1 MIHIPIPTLRYHQ
14 PMFLHEPGWLWVS
27 LHLAL
32 AALFCADGWLRR
44 DARADGD
51 RGITRQAVW
60 ATVLWIAAALLFAGL
75 IHHAINRQAAT
86 EYLAGYGIEE
96 ALSIDNL
103 FVFLVLFR
111 SLHLDV
117 HQQRRIFFWGL
128 AGAFFLRAC
137 AIATGVSLFQ
147 KFFWVQICTGGFLIV
162 TAVHM
167 LAARRQPQKPFWMG
181 RLAQMLGLKIA
192 SRQESR
198 SPHLWKKREF
208 LLALL
213 FMQIVDL
220 LFAMD
225 SIPAVLA
232 VTHNLFIVYASNIF
246 AVAGMR
252 ALYFVIAGFLER
264 LSLLHY
270 GLGSILLLAG
280 AKLLLAPICTISA
293 TASLAAL
300 GFILA
305 VTAGASL
312 LHKPSSKDSV
322 RR

>member
-1 MIHIPIPTLRYHQ
+1 
-14 PMFLHEPGWLWVS
+14 MFLHEPGWLWVV
-27 LHLAL
+27 LHLVL

-44 DARADGD
+44 GARAGD
-51 RGITRQAVW
+51 DRATTLHAVW

-75 IHHAINRQAAT
+75 IYHALNRQAAT
-86 EYLAGYGIEE
+86 EYLAGYGMEE

-117 HQQRRIFFWGL
+117 QQQRRIFFWGL

-137 AIATGVSLFQ
+137 AIAAGVSIFR

-167 LAARRQPQKPFWMG
+167 LAARRQPQKPSWMG
-181 RLAQMLGLKIA
+181 RLAQMLGLKVA
-192 SRQESR
+192 SRQKSR
-198 SPHLWKKREF
+198 GQYPWRKREF
-208 LLALL
+208 LLTLL
-213 FMQIVDL
+213 FVQIVDL

-270 GLGSILLLAG
+270 GLGAILLLAG
-280 AKLLLAPICTISA
+280 AKLLLAPIWTVSA
-293 TASLAAL
+293 TATLAAL

-312 LHKPSSKDSV
+312 LHGPSSKHSV

>member
-1 MIHIPIPTLRYHQ
+1 
-14 PMFLHEPGWLWVS
+14 MFLHEPGWLWVG
-27 LHLAL
+27 LHILL
-32 AALFCADGWLRR
+32 AALFCADGWLRSGV
-44 DARADGD
+44 RADD
-51 RGITRQAVW
+51 SRSATRRAVW
-60 ATVLWIAAALLFAGL
+60 ATLMWIVAALLFAGL
-75 IHHAINRQAAT
+75 IHHALNRQAAT

-111 SLHLDV
+111 ALHLDT

-128 AGAFFLRAC
+128 AGAFILRAC
-137 AIATGVSLFQ
+137 AIAAGVSLFQ

-162 TAVHM
+162 TAVHT
-167 LAARRQPQKPFWMG
+167 LTARRQPQQSSWMG
-181 RLAQMLGLKIA
+181 GLAQRLGLQVA
-192 SRQESR
+192 SRQDGQSQR
-198 SPHLWKKREF
+198 SWKSKGF

-213 FMQIVDL
+213 LVQVADL

-232 VTHNLFIVYASNIF
+232 VTHNFFIVYASNIF

-252 ALYFVIAGFLER
+252 ALYFVIADFLER

>member
-1 MIHIPIPTLRYHQ
+1 M
-14 PMFLHEPGWLWVS
+14 
-27 LHLAL
+27 
-32 AALFCADGWLRR
+32 
-44 DARADGD
+44 
-51 RGITRQAVW
+51 
-60 ATVLWIAAALLFAGL
+60 WIVAALLFAGL
-75 IHHAINRQAAT
+75 IHHALNRQAAT

-111 SLHLDV
+111 ALHLDT

-128 AGAFFLRAC
+128 AGAFILRAC
-137 AIATGVSLFQ
+137 AIAAGVSLFQ

-162 TAVHM
+162 TAVHT
-167 LAARRQPQKPFWMG
+167 LTARRQPQQSSWMG
-181 RLAQMLGLKIA
+181 GLAQRLGLQVA
-192 SRQESR
+192 SRQDGQSQR
-198 SPHLWKKREF
+198 SWKSKGF

-213 FMQIVDL
+213 LVQVADL

-232 VTHNLFIVYASNIF
+232 VTHNFFIVYASNIF

-252 ALYFVIAGFLER
+252 ALYFVIADFLER